1 VGPGVCVHPAAE
13 AKLLNA
19 VKDGGGVDSWAA
31 ERIIPARKGAVLG
44 ECLEIA
50 AATDSDPADWPYNFM
65 KISEKSS
72 RGGGTHHDRYLFGI
86 ATELGNILFDPL
98 ER

>member
-1 VGPGVCVHPAAE
+1 VHPTAE

-31 ERIIPARKGAVLG
+31 ESIIPARKGAVLG

-65 KISEKSS
+65 KFSEKSS
-72 RGGGTHHDRYLFGI
+72 AAEVPTMIVTCSGSPPTENEDCLF
-86 ATELGNILFDPL
+86 L
-98 ER
+98 